1 MTYFNSKSHLIV
13 KSSALVLASALLVAC
28 GAESDNSNACN
39 SEPGVYDIGRASAL
53 TLVVSNQE
61 SKLEEI
67 DNKTYLYHR
76 VEAEYLN
83 EEVAYDELSFGVKF
97 DVDVYTA
104 DNTFAFPLPFI
115 AVANA
120 CSGNTAYEY
129 AEKIT
134 SINVTASAAYS
145 GELPAGASL
154 NDVVEW
160 QGAYYIET
168 TDFGFH
174 QEGTQLQSLSET
186 FADNSEAASD
196 VVVLGLSQPPEQ
208 SGTYIF
214 FIEVTLDNGEVY
226 QVETPE
232 VSIKGS
238 AAI

>member
-39 SEPGVYDIGRASAL
+39 SESGVYDIGRASVL

-83 EEVAYDELSFGVKF
+83 EDVAYDELSFGVKF
-97 DVDVYTA
+97 DVDAYTA
-104 DNTFAFPLPFI
+104 DNTFTFPLPFI